1 MKYYFP
7 GIPSPHS
14 SFSHHNLSPFLP
26 RLPSLPL
33 PPPRYIFQVYKM
45 PTSNVV
51 NGDSPHSATIRHL
64 LTYPCVQDGVRTVK
78 STSVGS
84 KAVDLSNGVYQ
95 SLAQNVFPY
104 LAGPY
109 SFVAPYV
116 ERVDSV
122 GDKTLEV
129 IEEKFPVVKKQ
140 PGEIVEGTKQ
150 MIFSPYHAGRS
161 VKEYVLSIFE
171 TKKQSCGDS
180 WTAYPTAVVA
190 TTFYLIGETAINAG
204 DYIIHKKEEE
214 EGKTGAQ
221 RPAQRP
227 ANAN

>member
-1 MKYYFP
+1 M
-7 GIPSPHS
+7 PHKIDKQ
-14 SFSHHNLSPFLP
+14 
-26 RLPSLPL
+26 R
-33 PPPRYIFQVYKM
+33 KM
-45 PTSNVV
+45 PSSNVV

-95 SLAQNVFPY
+95 ALSQNVWPY
-104 LAGPY
+104 FAGPY
-109 SFVAPYV
+109 GYVAPYV

-150 MIFSPYHAGRS
+150 IIFSPLRIGRS
-161 VKEYVLSIFE
+161 VRDYILSIY
-171 TKKQSCGDS
+171 QSEVQKCGDS
-180 WTAYPTAVVA
+180 WTAYPKGVVVTALNLTIEGV
-190 TTFYLIGETAINAG
+190 TTAR
-204 DYIIHKKEEE
+204 DYITNAKEQVKKA
-214 EGKTGAQ
+214 AQ
-221 RPAQRP
+221 DT
-227 ANAN
+227 ANGNQ

>member
-1 MKYYFP
+1 M
-7 GIPSPHS
+7 PHKVDK
-14 SFSHHNLSPFLP
+14 P
-26 RLPSLPL
+26 
-33 PPPRYIFQVYKM
+33 KM

-84 KAVDLSNGVYQ
+84 KVVDISNSTYQ
-95 SLAQNVFPY
+95 ALYQNVFPY

-109 SFVAPYV
+109 GYVAPYV

-140 PGEIVEGTKQ
+140 PAEIVAGTKQ
-150 MIFSPYHAGRS
+150 IVFSPFRLTKS
-161 VKEYVLSIFE
+161 MKEYVFSIY
-171 TKKQSCGDS
+171 QSEVQKCGDT
-180 WTAYPTAVVA
+180 WTAYPKAVVVTGLNLTIETV
-190 TTFYLIGETAINAG
+190 TTARDYITNAKEQVKKAAQETA
-204 DYIIHKKEEE
+204 
-214 EGKTGAQ
+214 
-221 RPAQRP
+221 
-227 ANAN
+227 ANGN